1 MNKFTLLLISFL
13 YSLFSILCFAQTR
26 KPVTAAAKK
35 PATTTVKKPVATT
48 KAAPTKKVTT
58 TNNPKIVKAVQS
70 NPQYKEVSYTLRGKA
85 HGFEEGEWISLCAP
99 GNNGLEATDSV
110 QLQGED
116 FTFKGRT
123 LNVPYMK
130 YLVVGKGVHKTLV
143 EVFIEE
149 GNITADITADKRID
163 QVRGTVTNN
172 IYMPYRDSINTI
184 YTQIYDATR
193 ESMRMS
199 NSADV
204 REAYKLGID
213 SLHNQMVQYTYTFA
227 RKNINNWAGLYLFAE
242 YHKRFTVAQNKA
254 ILAAVPKKYAT
265 LPIIAEIRKYNNSR
279 K

>member
-13 YSLFSILCFAQTR
+13 FSLFSILCFAQTR
-26 KPVTAAAKK
+26 KPAAAKK

-85 HGFEEGEWISLCAP
+85 HGFEDGEWISLCAP

-254 ILAAVPKKYAT
+254 ILAAVPKKFAT
-265 LPIIAEIRKYNNSR
+265 LPIIAEIRKHNNSR

>member
-1 MNKFTLLLISFL
+1 M
-13 YSLFSILCFAQTR
+13 
-26 KPVTAAAKK
+26 
-35 PATTTVKKPVATT
+35 ATT